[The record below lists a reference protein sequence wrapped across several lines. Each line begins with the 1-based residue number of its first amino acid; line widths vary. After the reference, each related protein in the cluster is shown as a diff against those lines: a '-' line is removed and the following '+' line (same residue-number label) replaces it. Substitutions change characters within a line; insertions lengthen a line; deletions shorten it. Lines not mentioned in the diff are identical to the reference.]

1 LPGSWRYTTRSSR
14 RRDKKTCEAGSLTT
28 SPGWTTIDAPSA
40 SYFQSRRPD
49 SNRRPLHYE
58 GKTSEGRASTRVH
71 ARARFS
77 WRSDGFTALQ
87 VDARARPCPS
97 SRTRFVPRSHQ
108 RQTRDRR
115 ALDEQARAKQQLGRA
130 PLQVRKE
137 LLEIPVRRLTR
148 RSRPRRR
155 RAGTGC
161 VGGCRV
167 AHARTRARSLLG
179 LAGNASSPRSGWG
192 WRCGAG

>member
-58 GKTSEGRASTRVH
+58 GKTSEGRASTRGY
-71 ARARFS
+71 ARARLS

-130 PLQVRKE
+130 PLRVRKE
-137 LLEIPVRRLTR
+137 LLEIPVSAAHAAISTSTPTGRHRM
-148 RSRPRRR
+148 RRR
-155 RAGTGC
+155 MSCG
-161 VGGCRV
+161 
-167 AHARTRARSLLG
+167 ARTNSRSI
-179 LAGNASSPRSGWG
+179 APRPCRKCFQPS
-192 WRCGAG
+192 